1 MPDNS
6 GDTSPEGQPSNCAG
20 AQGADAKAPRLRRLR
35 ISDISVGNRLLDIN
49 EDIVLA
55 LMNSITDVGLIQP
68 IAVSYYGRGRGGSS
82 SYGVKVGAH
91 RLEAH
96 KRLGLKEI
104 DAVIIDLPGR
114 KGMLAEIDEN
124 LIRRDLT
131 DAERAK
137 LTAERKRIYEL
148 DHPETKH
155 GGDRKGSTRQNGDLK
170 RFTEDTAEKTGRSE
184 RSVQRDAA
192 RGEALSPDVLDKVKG
207 TVLDKGTELDAL
219 ARLPEDE
226 QRALAERAKA
236 GEQVSANPKVEP
248 GDNEVDPADEIA
260 ANAAIRRR
268 VFFNCAESARRK
280 AEQGAGLRDA
290 DGSEIDSEILAAIE
304 SVIKAW
310 SELLHDVL
318 GRTPPDDDTPT
329 DQGPKPD
336 GETGSKDTEGLTSE
350 APAPTDTISA
360 GTSVGSASI
369 DHDERPRSRPQMAAG
384 ELVKSGPIGADQV
397 ETTSTGPTD
406 PRVAKLIS
414 SIPPDLTIPA
424 FLRRA
429 QPATLPPIDG
439 VPVPIK
445 PPAPAPSPPP
455 PAPTP
460 TPAPTPPPTPVPSPP
475 TGPRALDIRR
485 RAKCLFAAGTAEHVA

>member
-6 GDTSPEGQPSNCAG
+6 GDTSPEGQPSNCEG

-49 EDIVLA
+49 EGNVRA
-55 LMNSITDVGLIQP
+55 LMDSISDVGLIQP
-68 IAVSYYGRGRGGSS
+68 IAVSYYGRDRGGRS
-82 SYGVKVGAH
+82 SYGVNVGAH

-104 DAVIIDLPGR
+104 DAVIIDFPGR

-155 GGDRKGSTRQNGDLK
+155 GGDRKGSTRQNGDVK

-236 GEQVSANPKVEP
+236 GEQVSAKVAKVEETQAP
-248 GDNEVDPADEIA
+248 IETDVPVAAATDALSTIADSDEEIGTYLEALGPDRFFSVLDNHAPKIKNSLTLT
-260 ANAAIRRR
+260 NAALI
-268 VFFNCAESARRK
+268 VAVIANVDDEGLKAALAKWAEDKTPKERALKALNLIVPLVGGAR
-280 AEQGAGLRDA
+280 GGL
-290 DGSEIDSEILAAIE
+290 
-304 SVIKAW
+304 
-310 SELLHDVL
+310 ELLVRTYESDVEDVV
-318 GRTPPDDDTPT
+318 GHIQFGGKART
-329 DQGPKPD
+329 
-336 GETGSKDTEGLTSE
+336 
-350 APAPTDTISA
+350 
-360 GTSVGSASI
+360 
-369 DHDERPRSRPQMAAG
+369 
-384 ELVKSGPIGADQV
+384 
-397 ETTSTGPTD
+397 
-406 PRVAKLIS
+406 
-414 SIPPDLTIPA
+414 
-424 FLRRA
+424 
-429 QPATLPPIDG
+429 
-439 VPVPIK
+439 
-445 PPAPAPSPPP
+445 
-455 PAPTP
+455 
-460 TPAPTPPPTPVPSPP
+460 
-475 TGPRALDIRR
+475 
-485 RAKCLFAAGTAEHVA
+485 